1 MGRNDLPAAFSFQP
15 FFAFPS
21 RSMQPLHHPLLNR
34 LRIPLLAAAL
44 LIAGCGSSEAQD
56 APSPP
61 PGLVLTPQRCTAP
74 GGSAASVVLRPADAA
89 QGKRAVARPL
99 GSTAA
104 PFGYY
109 ERLPSRYADGS
120 ATRYPLIVFLHGSG
134 EVRSQLAVLVGQD
147 QPGVAK
153 RDITAAL
160 DPDQAGGF
168 VALFPQRCANIVVAD
183 EIRAFIDYAARAY
196 RVDRSR
202 VYLVGHSAGAAQIW
216 SSLDSLTDL
225 VAAVV
230 PIAGLDVRADPCRAK
245 QVPMW
250 AFHAA
255 DDAIVPAS
263 HSVAVVNRLKACA
276 PAAPVAPRLTL
287 YPSGGHVVDTR
298 TLDLSGMGPNDARH
312 DAYDVDVYRWLLRHA
327 LPAAK
332 P

>member
-1 MGRNDLPAAFSFQP
+1 MP
-15 FFAFPS
+15 F
-21 RSMQPLHHPLLNR
+21 HPILNG
-34 LRIPLLAAAL
+34 LRVAL
-44 LIAGCGSSEAQD
+44 LSATLPLAGCGSSSEAQD

-74 GGSAASVVLRPADAA
+74 AANPTVTPVLADAA

-104 PFGYY
+104 SMGYY

-120 ATRYPLIVFLHGSG
+120 AARYPLIVFLHGSG
-134 EVRSQLAVLVGQD
+134 EIGSQLAVLVGQD
-147 QPGVAK
+147 QPGSPK
-153 RDITAAL
+153 RDITAAI

-216 SSLDSLTDL
+216 STLDSLADM

-230 PIAGLDVRADPCRAK
+230 PIAGVDVRADPCRAK

-250 AFHAA
+250 TFHAA
-255 DDAIVPAS
+255 DDPIVPAS
-263 HSVAVVNRLKACA
+263 HSIAVTQRLKACS
-276 PAAPVAPRLTL
+276 PAAPVAPRLTI
-287 YPSGGHVVDTR
+287 YPAGGHVVDTR
-298 TLDLSGMGPNDARH
+298 TLDLSGMGPNDPRY
-312 DAYDVDVYRWLLRHA
+312 DAYDVDIYRWLLRHA
-327 LPAAK
+327 LPAAGSR
-332 P
+332 

>member
-1 MGRNDLPAAFSFQP
+1 MPLPA
-15 FFAFPS
+15 
-21 RSMQPLHHPLLNR
+21 LLTC
-34 LRIPLLAAAL
+34 LRIPLLATML
-44 LIAGCGSSEAQD
+44 LMASCGSSDAQD
-56 APSPP
+56 AASPP
-61 PGLVLTPQRCTAP
+61 PGLVLTPTRCAP
-74 GGSAASVVLRPADAA
+74 APAQAPATPLPADPA

-134 EVRSQLAVLVGQD
+134 EVGSPLAVLVGQD
-147 QPGVAK
+147 QPGTPK

-216 SSLDSLTDL
+216 STLDSLADV

-230 PIAGLDVRADPCRAK
+230 PIAGVDVRADPCRAK

-250 AFHAA
+250 SFHAA
-255 DDAIVPAS
+255 DDPVVPAS
-263 HSVAVVNRLKACA
+263 HSIAVTSRLKACS
-276 PAAPVAPRLTL
+276 PAAPVAPRLTI

-298 TLDLSGMGPNDARH
+298 TLDLSGMGPNDPRY
-312 DAYDVDVYRWLLRHA
+312 DAYDVDIYRWLLRHA
-327 LPAAK
+327 LPAAGR

>member
-1 MGRNDLPAAFSFQP
+1 MP
-15 FFAFPS
+15 FHS
-21 RSMQPLHHPLLNR
+21 ILNCLR
-34 LRIPLLAAAL
+34 LPLLAAAL
-44 LIAGCGSSEAQD
+44 LSAGCGSSSNSSEVQD

-74 GGSAASVVLRPADAA
+74 SGSATVTPVQIDPS

-104 PFGYY
+104 SMGYY

-134 EVRSQLAVLVGQD
+134 EVGSQLAVLVGQD

-183 EIRAFIDYAARAY
+183 EIRAFIDHAARAY

-216 SSLDSLTDL
+216 SALDSLTDL

-255 DDAIVPAS
+255 DDPIVPAA
-263 HSVAVVNRLKACA
+263 HSIAVVNRLKACT
-276 PAAPVAPRLTL
+276 PAAPVLPRLTL

-312 DAYDVDVYRWLLRHA
+312 DAYDADIYRWLLRHA